1 MVCGLGRIYTKRDS
15 GSSFISLRNEE
26 GAKTLWILLNWVDFL
41 SHLPQL
47 YGLSPVWV
55 LLCIFKLLNLADLQ
69 LALRLITDSTFR
81 FQLDVCTHPSTSRQQ
96 PAGPTRPRHG
106 YPWGPWPP
114 AWPRPSRR
122 PTVPACPQPQRPQR
136 GFGGLGWGRPHAAP
150 GLRTRPPPTLHSAEC
165 GSSSGRQ
172 ASKGKTMIG
181 ERTQPRSG

>member
-1 MVCGLGRIYTKRDS
+1 MNFDQLS
-15 GSSFISLRNEE
+15 E
-26 GAKTLWILLNWVDFL
+26 FL
-41 SHLPQL
+41 ITFN
-47 YGLSPVWV
+47 GLSPVGV

-96 PAGPTRPRHG
+96 PAGPPRPRPG
-106 YPWGPWPP
+106 YPWGPRPP

-122 PTVPACPQPQRPQR
+122 RPIVPACPQPQRPQR
-136 GFGGLGWGRPHAAP
+136 SFGGLSWGRPHAAP

-172 ASKGKTMIG
+172 ASKGRTMIG

>member
-1 MVCGLGRIYTKRDS
+1 MNSCDKLMCMR
-15 GSSFISLRNEE
+15 
-26 GAKTLWILLNWVDFL
+26 
-41 SHLPQL
+41 
-47 YGLSPVWV
+47 LSPAIIRTFYSAIGINKSSI
-55 LLCIFKLLNLADLQ
+55 LHSSKL
-69 LALRLITDSTFR
+69 TDSTFR

-96 PAGPTRPRHG
+96 PAGPPRPRHG
-106 YPWGPWPP
+106 YPWGPRPP

-172 ASKGKTMIG
+172 ASKGKRMIG
-181 ERTQPRSG
+181 ERTQPPSG